1 MVFILNGSEF
11 QIKSMNCIRA
21 EKIPEAPEVEYQLV
35 AKPECLSESAT
46 WDKTEVGPN
55 MNIFT
60 YVDTSF
66 LYKISLKSNILP

>member
-21 EKIPEAPEVEYQLV
+21 GKISEAPEDEYQLV
-35 AKPECLSESAT
+35 AKPMCLSESAT
-46 WDKTEVGPN
+46 WDKTEVGP
-55 MNIFT
+55 NIFT